1 VFIGAENS
9 VGFHNPPEAM
19 RILGDS
25 IAFAVKAEAF
35 LRQILAKAGIDVPA
49 KVELEMAK
57 YLDDRGGKK
66 LGAEPSIEIKDP
78 MNLQEM
84 F

>member
-1 VFIGAENS
+1 MFIGAENS

-19 RILGDS
+19 RVLGDS
-25 IAFAVKAEAF
+25 IAFAVKSEAF
-35 LRQILAKAGIDVPA
+35 LRQILATAGVEAPM

-66 LGAEPSIEIKDP
+66 LKGEPAIEIKDP
-78 MNLQEM
+78 MNLQDM

>member
-1 VFIGAENS
+1 
-9 VGFHNPPEAM
+9 M
-19 RILGDS
+19 
-25 IAFAVKAEAF
+25 
-35 LRQILAKAGIDVPA
+35 

-66 LGAEPSIEIKDP
+66 LKGEPAIEIKDP
-78 MNLQEM
+78 MNLQDM